1 MAAHEH
7 LGVQFP
13 YPRLREAWAI
23 NYSNDWAKTFN
34 EEGNPVHPLSI
45 LPQGRNRAQDLAES
59 AMEDRGRKTW
69 DGKPLPGFPATN
81 LIEEGFKKR
90 HKAKEVYS
98 SWVN

>member
-1 MAAHEH
+1 MAASEH

-23 NYSNDWAKTFN
+23 NYSNDWAKTIN

-45 LPQGRNRAQDLAES
+45 LPQGRDRAQNLAEG
-59 AMEDRGRKTW
+59 AFEDRGMKTW
-69 DGKPLPGFPATN
+69 DGKPMLSWAATN
-81 LIEEGFKKR
+81 LIEEGFRKR

-98 SWVN
+98 SWIN